1 MSYLFHRSIRSA
13 SAGDSRVSDRT
24 RRLFAFYDDSIV
36 VTIEGQRIAPDSAMS
51 RVGNHGRTAGQDE
64 LAVGGGVDE
73 LFAGSAAACILDG
86 DMVLGDDL
94 AQLRGCVDGCL
105 TGASGIE
112 NHVHGVG
119 KYGDLRAFGDDTP
132 GEVRA

>member
-36 VTIEGQRIAPDSAMS
+36 ATIEGQRIAPNGAM
-51 RVGNHGRTAGQDE
+51 RGVGDHRGATCQHE

-73 LFAGSAAACILDG
+73 LLAGSAASGLLDG
-86 DMVLGDDL
+86 DMVLRDDL
-94 AQLRGCVDGCL
+94 VQLRRCVDRRL
-105 TGASGIE
+105 AGAS
-112 NHVHGVG
+112 
-119 KYGDLRAFGDDTP
+119 
-132 GEVRA
+132 